1 MASDESEIESSG
13 EEDDSR
19 RNVKRMKAKDNHE
32 QRQLALGRKKVTS
45 TISINIPNVD
55 TAKGALETSALDSEE
70 QHSELAKENSDLK
83 TSETEEI
90 EKNESSKDDQYMTI
104 ETLDA
109 HKALSDGMISNSFE
123 TSFTCIE
130 Y

>member
-1 MASDESEIESSG
+1 VASDESEIESSG
-13 EEDDSR
+13 EEEDSR

-55 TAKGALETSALDSEE
+55 TAKGALET
-70 QHSELAKENSDLK
+70 K
-83 TSETEEI
+83 
-90 EKNESSKDDQYMTI
+90 SSKDDQYITI
-104 ETLDA
+104 EKLDA

-123 TSFTCIE
+123 TSSKCIE

>member
-1 MASDESEIESSG
+1 LKRKSDGLVASDESEMESSG
-13 EEDDSR
+13 EESDSR

-55 TAKGALETSALDSEE
+55 TAKGALETSALTPEE
-70 QHSELAKENSDLK
+70 QHSVLVKEKSDVR
-83 TSETEEI
+83 TSENEEFERTESN
-90 EKNESSKDDQYMTI
+90 KNDQYITI
-104 ETLDA
+104 ETLNA
-109 HKALSDGMISNSFE
+109 HKGSPDGMLL
-123 TSFTCIE
+123 

>member
-1 MASDESEIESSG
+1 VASDESEIESSG

-55 TAKGALETSALDSEE
+55 TAKGALDTSALDSEE
-70 QHSELAKENSDLK
+70 QQLEVAKENSDLK

-90 EKNESSKDDQYMTI
+90 EKKKSSKGDHYITI

-109 HKALSDGMISNSFE
+109 HKALSDGMISNSVK
-123 TSFTCIE
+123 TSFKCIA

>member
-1 MASDESEIESSG
+1 VASDESEIESSG

-55 TAKGALETSALDSEE
+55 TTKGAFETSALDSEE

-90 EKNESSKDDQYMTI
+90 EKNESSKDDQYITI
-104 ETLDA
+104 DTLDA
-109 HKALSDGMISNSFE
+109 HKARSDGMISNSF
-123 TSFTCIE
+123 
-130 Y
+130 